1 MAEAEPQAVDF
12 WSELEEAAE
21 MVEGWEEWRQRYEAD
36 VHGHDVVDPA
46 LIGA

>member
-21 MVEGWEEWRQRYEAD
+21 MVEGWEEWRQRYQAD
-36 VHGHDVVDPA
+36 VFELSKVSGSDPT
-46 LIGA
+46 

>member
-36 VHGHDVVDPA
+36 VFELSRVRPGDFT
-46 LIGA
+46 